1 MKIEVGESLCY
12 SYLRHVKRCWL
23 VQTNWKSSEH
33 WATRKT
39 VKELEEMFQEMR
51 QEFDPDGTVFKQ
63 TASVSQFMQQGEIDV
78 IGVDQDGNIH
88 ALDVAF
94 HEAGLNYSGE
104 VANRVLK
111 KVLRA
116 YLLLIAYHPAA
127 TNCHI
132 YFVSPKVNP
141 AVQAPLEGVFAA
153 LREKYPETGWHLF
166 TNAGFSESVLGETL
180 AKADTVADTSE
191 LFVRSAKLLNLS
203 GNSEVKELN
212 GNGAN
217 ATTVKKSANNGV
229 SFQHLVME
237 LMRTLLERRPT
248 ILDQDDISN
257 LMDATYCSKSLSLKI
272 ANHALLRERR
282 LGREVKDHSRYWKEL
297 YAGKFYVCSEWWKDD
312 HRENAES
319 LLRFSESL
327 AQRKPHHPDISELEN
342 HIAALRN
349 YIAEE

>member
-39 VKELEEMFQEMR
+39 VKELEEMFQDMR
-51 QEFDPDGTVFKQ
+51 QEFDPDGTVLKQ
-63 TASVSQFMQQGEIDV
+63 TANVSQFMQQGEIDV

-132 YFVSPKVNP
+132 LLCFSKGSPSSAS
-141 AVQAPLEGVFAA
+141 AVRESICGIEGEIPGNRLASIHQRWFFRKCVG
-153 LREKYPETGWHLF
+153 R
-166 TNAGFSESVLGETL
+166 NA
-180 AKADTVADTSE
+180 
-191 LFVRSAKLLNLS
+191 
-203 GNSEVKELN
+203 
-212 GNGAN
+212 
-217 ATTVKKSANNGV
+217 
-229 SFQHLVME
+229 
-237 LMRTLLERRPT
+237 
-248 ILDQDDISN
+248 
-257 LMDATYCSKSLSLKI
+257 SKSGHCRGHFRAFRALGQI
-272 ANHALLRERR
+272 AQSVRQFGSERT
-282 LGREVKDHSRYWKEL
+282 KW
-297 YAGKFYVCSEWWKDD
+297 
-312 HRENAES
+312 
-319 LLRFSESL
+319 
-327 AQRKPHHPDISELEN
+327 Q
-342 HIAALRN
+342 
-349 YIAEE
+349 